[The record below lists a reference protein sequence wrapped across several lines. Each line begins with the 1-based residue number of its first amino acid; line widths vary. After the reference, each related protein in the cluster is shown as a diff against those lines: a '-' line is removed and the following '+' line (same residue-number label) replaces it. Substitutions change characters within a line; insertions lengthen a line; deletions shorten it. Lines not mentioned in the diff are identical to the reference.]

1 MEITNKTSYEDIKK
15 EINDINCKAW
25 YKLITKELSGLKKSL
40 EIEMDYIDEILFCEN
55 KMFSENNK
63 DTTIENLE
71 YIIKSKFHIN
81 HEFYNL
87 SQRFKFFHFFKNN
100 LNSDKINMTLLK
112 N

>member
-1 MEITNKTSYEDIKK
+1 MEITNQTSYEDIKK

-71 YIIKSKFHIN
+71 YIIKDFKGSTFESYGSCNIQTLEIILKEIKG
-81 HEFYNL
+81 HE
-87 SQRFKFFHFFKNN
+87 
-100 LNSDKINMTLLK
+100 
-112 N
+112 